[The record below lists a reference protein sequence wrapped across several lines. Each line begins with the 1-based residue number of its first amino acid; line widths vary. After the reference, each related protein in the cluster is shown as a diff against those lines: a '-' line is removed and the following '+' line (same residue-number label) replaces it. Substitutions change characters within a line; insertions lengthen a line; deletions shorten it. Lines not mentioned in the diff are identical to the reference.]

1 MNTEDRLQRIEE
13 KIKLLLDAM
22 DKEQHISETIYYGT
36 LLEVYMERYLELKK
50 QLER

>member
-1 MNTEDRLQRIEE
+1 MNAQDKLQRIEE

-22 DKEQHISETIYYGT
+22 DKEQCISETIYYGT

-50 QLER
+50 QLEQ

>member
-22 DKEQHISETIYYGT
+22 DKEQYVTETIYYGT

-50 QLER
+50 QLEQ